1 MNPQGSS
8 IVNTS
13 QYDSMKKRVES
24 VTSCEQLNSVGTEI
38 LDSLKAET
46 DAITEQLEKSMPLL
60 ALLDPPT
67 SPTAVIDWIKGLI
80 DNLIAP
86 LAKPAIT
93 YPTQIAARAVA
104 VADLIAAINKKASEF
119 QECSITL
126 PTP

>member
-67 SPTAVIDWIKGLI
+67 SPTAVIEWIQGLI
-80 DNLIAP
+80 DSLITP

-93 YPTQIAARAVA
+93 YQAQIPIRAAAI
-104 VADLIAAINKKASEF
+104 ADLVSTINKKASEF
-119 QECSITL
+119 QECTLTL

>member
-8 IVNTS
+8 IINTS
-13 QYDSMKKRVES
+13 QYESMTKRIES
-24 VTSCEQLNSVGTEI
+24 VKSCEQLQQVGADI
-38 LDSLKAET
+38 IASLNAET
-46 DAITEQLEKSMPLL
+46 AAITAQYTKAL
-60 ALLDPPT
+60 ALIDLLTAPT
-67 SPTAVIDWIKGLI
+67 NPQAVIDWIKGLI

>member
-8 IVNTS
+8 IINTS
-13 QYDSMKKRVES
+13 QYDSMTKRIES
-24 VTSCEQLNSVGTEI
+24 VNSCEQLQQVGADI
-38 LDSLKAET
+38 IASLNAET
-46 DAITEQLEKSMPLL
+46 AAITAQYTKAL
-60 ALLDPPT
+60 ALIDLLTAPTDPQ
-67 SPTAVIDWIKGLI
+67 AVIDWIKGLI

-93 YPTQIAARAVA
+93 YPTQIAARTVA

-119 QECSITL
+119 QECSISL

>member
-8 IVNTS
+8 IINTS
-13 QYDSMKKRVES
+13 QYESMTKRIES
-24 VTSCEQLNSVGTEI
+24 VNSCEQLQQVSADI
-38 LDSLKAET
+38 MASLNAET
-46 DAITEQLEKSMPLL
+46 AAITAQVAKLQALADLL
-60 ALLDPPT
+60 TAPT
-67 SPTAVIDWIKGLI
+67 NPEAVITWIKDLI

-93 YPTQIAARAVA
+93 YPTQTAARVVA
-104 VADLIAAINKKASEF
+104 ITDLIDAINKKASEF